1 MIDTLVDNLGQARQ
15 RKILKTLGLIERA
28 FVYVTLHRP
37 SNVDHKENLNEIMA
51 ELIRLS
57 REMPVV
63 FPMHPRT
70 RKMLSEFKI
79 EANGSAKLIILDPV
93 GYHDSLCLTENA
105 RFVLTDSG
113 GLQEETTFFRTPCLT
128 LRPNTERPVTVSLG
142 SNRLTSLQ
150 NLKNGYRASFAE
162 RRPGGKRAAIMG
174 WSYSQ
179 ADDGTD
185 SSRFCKMSS
194 LSSLVM
200 EEADKGAVKPCGPDM
215 AAARN
220 AALKVLAYCHANG
233 WAGHDPYDAL
243 NSRIFKAL
251 PFLNARLPRLTLTQV
266 TKRSPFN
273 LRALLLIPK
282 TQNPKGLAL
291 FLTAFLKLSKLGLLD
306 HKEEFIGIM
315 IEQLNSLRSP
325 KTSYWC
331 WGYNFPWQ
339 TRTLLVPQWAPNLV
353 CTSFVANAFLD
364 LYEIH
369 HEARYLNMAVSAA
382 EYILN
387 DLYWTEDNRIA
398 SFNYPTPSS
407 RSQVHNANFLG
418 AALLCRVYKY
428 SGDQK
433 FLDPALKVARYSAD
447 RQHID
452 GSWDYGESA
461 QTTLD

>member
-1 MIDTLVDNLGQARQ
+1 M
-15 RKILKTLGLIERA
+15 
-28 FVYVTLHRP
+28 
-37 SNVDHKENLNEIMA
+37 
-51 ELIRLS
+51 
-57 REMPVV
+57 
-63 FPMHPRT
+63 
-70 RKMLSEFKI
+70 
-79 EANGSAKLIILDPV
+79 
-93 GYHDSLCLTENA
+93 
-105 RFVLTDSG
+105 
-113 GLQEETTFFRTPCLT
+113 
-128 LRPNTERPVTVSLG
+128 
-142 SNRLTSLQ
+142 NR
-150 NLKNGYRASFAE
+150 
-162 RRPGGKRAAIMG
+162 
-174 WSYSQ
+174 
-179 ADDGTD
+179 
-185 SSRFCKMSS
+185 
-194 LSSLVM
+194 LSSLMM
-200 EEADKGAVKPCGPDM
+200 EAVDKGAIKSCRQDM
-215 AAARN
+215 TSARS
-220 AALKVLAYCHANG
+220 AALKILAYCHANG

-251 PFLNARLPRLTLTQV
+251 PFLNARLPRLALTQV
-266 TKRSPFN
+266 IKRSPFN

-325 KTSYWC
+325 RTSYWC
-331 WGYNFPWQ
+331 WGYSFPWQ

-382 EYILN
+382 EYVLN

-418 AALLCRVYKY
+418 AALLCRVYKH

-447 RQHID
+447 RQHSD
-452 GSWDYGESA
+452 GSWDYGESPKQHWIDNFHTGYNLCALYRIGQVLETSEFDTHVSRGLEFYKNHFFREDGAPKYFHDRTYPLDVHSVA
-461 QTTLD
+461 QSILTLLELKPLDESNLILAQSVFKWGMENLWDEEGFFYHQKRRYFTVKIPYMRWGQAWMLLALAALLEDGCGGQPADYRRS